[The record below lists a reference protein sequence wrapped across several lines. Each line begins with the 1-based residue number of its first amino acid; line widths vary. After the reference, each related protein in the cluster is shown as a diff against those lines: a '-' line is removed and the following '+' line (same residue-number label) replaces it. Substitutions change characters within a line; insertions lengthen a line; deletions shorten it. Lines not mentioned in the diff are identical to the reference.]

1 MLMDLGVMISHL
13 GGREKSMGDKWE
25 RNEEHLGNGRESRWN
40 SVDGK
45 SKEKICGNQNGKS
58 GIQGNMLCIQVGQT
72 NETSWEYMRR

>member
-45 SKEKICGNQNGKS
+45 SKRKYVATRMESQGYREICCAYKLGK
-58 GIQGNMLCIQVGQT
+58 LTKQVGNT
-72 NETSWEYMRR
+72 